1 MFCLVDLLAFL
12 LFRLIALVFGTG
24 CLVIG
29 WILVY
34 RLILSRVPVFRAI
47 LNISAE
53 Q

>member
-1 MFCLVDLLAFL
+1 MFCLVDLLLFL
-12 LFRLIALVFGTG
+12 LFRFIALFFAIV

-47 LNISAE
+47 LNIST
-53 Q
+53 